1 MPRQTNL
8 ELSPQPP
15 QEVVFDLSQR
25 LPPQLLS
32 RAWEHLSALGEDPSL
47 PMPPELAHL
56 TEPEWSICL
65 ASLESTMALKEL
77 LPLH

>member
-1 MPRQTNL
+1 MSRKPQL
-8 ELSPQPP
+8 ELSPQQP

-25 LPPQLLS
+25 LSPQLLS
-32 RAWEHLSALGEDPSL
+32 QAWAHLSALGVDPSL

-65 ASLESTMALKEL
+65 SSLESTMALKEL